1 MLLIRC
7 PYSDEERPEVEFVYA
22 GEAHVHRP
30 TGVETISDAQWA
42 EFLFMR
48 KNPRGINFER
58 WRHVHGSGR
67 YFNAVRDTVS
77 DRILCTYPAG
87 DPPPTLD
94 ALERLRR

>member
-7 PYSDEERPEVEFVYA
+7 PYSGEERPEIEFAYA

-30 TGVETISDAQWA
+30 VGVESISDEQWA
-42 EFLFMR
+42 QFLFIR
-48 KNPRGINFER
+48 KNPRGLNFER

-67 YFNAVRDTVS
+67 FFNAVRDTVT

-87 DPPPTLD
+87 TTPPSMEE
-94 ALERLRR
+94 LERMR